1 MFLHWLRYG
10 VRLSAAIAATWAAAL
25 LLPRFHPCTAA
36 TAAAAGPMVIFWTI
50 SIVFRTQQARKSSS
64 TDSSRLVMGRA
75 LHRQQQ
81 PQQHQKQRLQLG
93 VLLLLL
99 VVMVVVVVV
108 VMAMM
113 AMTMLC

>member
-1 MFLHWLRYG
+1 
-10 VRLSAAIAATWAAAL
+10 
-25 LLPRFHPCTAA
+25 
-36 TAAAAGPMVIFWTI
+36 MVIWTV
-50 SIVFRTQQARKSSS
+50 SIVFRTQQSRKSSS

-81 PQQHQKQRLQLG
+81 LQQHQKQRLQLG

-108 VMAMM
+108 VMAMI
-113 AMTMLC
+113 AMKMLC